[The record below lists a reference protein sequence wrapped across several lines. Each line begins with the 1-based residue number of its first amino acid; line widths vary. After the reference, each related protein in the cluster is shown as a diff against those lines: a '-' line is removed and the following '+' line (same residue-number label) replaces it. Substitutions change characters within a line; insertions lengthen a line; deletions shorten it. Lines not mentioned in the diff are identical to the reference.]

1 MIMIQALAAKALRQT
16 ASRTVEEP
24 DGEIVYRLASRLDE
38 VESALALVYSAYRRR
53 GLIRSNPSRMRIT
66 PYHLLPETEILIATQ
81 ANQVLCTATL
91 IYDNAE
97 LGLPIESTYGD
108 EVAER
113 RTPGKRFVEVSC
125 LADNG
130 EGKTPLKV
138 LVRLMALIAQ
148 CTYDRGVSDLL
159 VTVHPHHADF
169 YTKFWGFDCFAGV
182 RRCEAV
188 RNNPAVALSLDLI
201 WLKETSSRCHQRAFE
216 PPFAEDVLRTLPVSQ
231 EIRDQ
236 LSVHLYSEAL
246 FCGDSGYRAGA
257 SQVPVFG

>member
-1 MIMIQALAAKALRQT
+1 MIQAVATKALRQT
-16 ASRTVEEP
+16 VSRIVEEP
-24 DGEIVYRLASRLDE
+24 DREIVYRLASRLDE

-53 GLIRSNPSRMRIT
+53 GLIAPNPSGLRIT
-66 PYHLLPETEILIATQ
+66 PYHLLPATEILIATQ
-81 ANQVLCTATL
+81 ANRVLCTATL
-91 IYDNAE
+91 IYDNPD

-113 RTPGKRFVEVSC
+113 RAAGKRFAEVSC
-125 LADNG
+125 LADGG

-148 CTYDRGVSDLL
+148 CTYYRGVSELL

-201 WLKETSSRCHQRAFE
+201 WLKETSSRCHHRGFE
-216 PPFAEDVLRTLPVSQ
+216 PPFPEATLRPHPLSQ
-231 EIRDQ
+231 EVRDY
-236 LSVHLYSEAL
+236 LSFHLDSESL
-246 FCGDSGYRAGA
+246 FPEDSACHAGA
-257 SQVPVFG
+257 SQVPVLV